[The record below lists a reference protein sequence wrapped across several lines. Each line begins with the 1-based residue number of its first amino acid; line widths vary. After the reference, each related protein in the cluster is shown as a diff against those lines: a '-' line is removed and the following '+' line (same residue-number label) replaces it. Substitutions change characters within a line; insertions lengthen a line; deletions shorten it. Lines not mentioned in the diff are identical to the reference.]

1 MESEL
6 EPCPV
11 CGAKILPSVVPM
23 YDDGSAASTASCFN
37 GKCLYRVRREDH
49 NTLARRA
56 EIGALV
62 ERIVDGLGYVQMEC
76 EADANG
82 EAGMYDVRSHDASAY
97 TDTLLDALR
106 SLAKECQLPE
116 KP

>member
-6 EPCPV
+6 AACPV
-11 CGAKILPSVVPM
+11 CGAKILPSVVPT

-49 NTLARRA
+49 NALARHA

-62 ERIVDGLGYVQMEC
+62 ERLVDGLGYLQMEC
-76 EADANG
+76 
-82 EAGMYDVRSHDASAY
+82 EAGMYDVRSHERSSY
-97 TDTLLDALR
+97 TDALLDALR
-106 SLAKECQLPE
+106 ALAKECQLPE

>member
-1 MESEL
+1 MGSEL
-6 EPCPV
+6 AACPV
-11 CGAKILPSVVPM
+11 CGGECKLLNDNDGAYCVSPDCGHYEVLPVEM
-23 YDDGSAASTASCFN
+23 
-37 GKCLYRVRREDH
+37 H

-56 EIGALV
+56 EVGALV

-106 SLAKECQLPE
+106 ALAKECQLPE

>member
-1 MESEL
+1 MSEL
-6 EPCPV
+6 ATCPI

-23 YDDGSAASTASCFN
+23 YDDGLDASTASCFN

-62 ERIVDGLGYVQMEC
+62 ERIVAAEKGLLTIGRTPCRDGSQIYSAWSSRPV
-76 EADANG
+76 G
-82 EAGMYDVRSHDASAY
+82 EALS
-97 TDTLLDALR
+97 LLDALR
-106 SLAKECQLPE
+106 ELEKEVCGE
-116 KP
+116 